1 METEHGRPHAL
12 TVRKSHQDA
21 REGRQRAIA
30 TLYGENGNQKEKAN
44 KNCGKTQSEVFYA
57 NITSLFPVH
66 SI

>member
-1 METEHGRPHAL
+1 MEAEHSPSHAL
-12 TVRKSHQDA
+12 TIRKSHRDIW
-21 REGRQRAIA
+21 EGRQRALA

-57 NITSLFPVH
+57 SITSLFPVH